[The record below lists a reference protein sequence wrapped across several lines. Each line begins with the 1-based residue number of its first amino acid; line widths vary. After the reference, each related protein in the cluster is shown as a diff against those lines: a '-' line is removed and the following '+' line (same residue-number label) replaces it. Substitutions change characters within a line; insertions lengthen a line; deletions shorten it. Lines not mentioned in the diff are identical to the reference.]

1 MSAIIGCGTI
11 TGQPNAEDYCLTS
24 RIGFRCELQVVSA
37 NRELL
42 VTVGKRLVWVI
53 GRVSL
58 MSHFGSMSSSRIA
71 WQKGRSAIM
80 IGWPRHTGMALGI
93 TTSVKIIRRFWMR
106 LRTILPI
113 PFLIWVVGPAETFTI
128 FVYWGTTL

>member
-1 MSAIIGCGTI
+1 
-11 TGQPNAEDYCLTS
+11 
-24 RIGFRCELQVVSA
+24 
-37 NRELL
+37 
-42 VTVGKRLVWVI
+42 
-53 GRVSL
+53 
-58 MSHFGSMSSSRIA
+58 
-71 WQKGRSAIM
+71 
-80 IGWPRHTGMALGI
+80 MALGI